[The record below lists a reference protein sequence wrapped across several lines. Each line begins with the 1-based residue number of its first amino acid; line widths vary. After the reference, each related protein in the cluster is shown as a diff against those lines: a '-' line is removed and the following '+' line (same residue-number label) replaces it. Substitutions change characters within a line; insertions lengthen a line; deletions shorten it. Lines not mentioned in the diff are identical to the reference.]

1 MAAQLDGEVTF
12 VTGVARGQGRTHA
25 VRLAAPE
32 DLDETRRLVEAQGR
46 RALLSVG
53 DVRDLEGMRKIVD
66 DAVVE
71 LGPKNVRV
79 NSIHPGG
86 VATPMGGGDMV
97 STLEAV
103 GESNPPLN
111 LMGTT
116 FLEQTW
122 AEPEDI
128 SNVVAFLASDESTFI
143 TAEHIS
149 IDGGSQYF

>member
-1 MAAQLDGEVTF
+1 MAAQLDDEVTF

-32 DLDETRRLVEAQGR
+32 DPDETRRLVWAQGR

-122 AEPEDI
+122 AEPEEI

-143 TAEHIS
+143 TVEHIS